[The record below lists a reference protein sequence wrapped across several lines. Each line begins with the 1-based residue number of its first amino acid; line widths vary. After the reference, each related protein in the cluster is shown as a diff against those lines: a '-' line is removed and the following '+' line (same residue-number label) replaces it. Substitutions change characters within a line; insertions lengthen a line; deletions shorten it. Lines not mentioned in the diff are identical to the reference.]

1 MKDIIRFIKDWMLVI
16 SMATGASAYLI
27 YYNMPCLSGAGH
39 ILHHTITI
47 LQPVLL
53 FVMLFLTFC
62 RIDPKD
68 MRPRKWHIWLLL
80 FQSGT
85 FIALAILLGIL
96 PKFHG
101 GVLIESAML
110 CLICP
115 TATAAAVVTGKLGG
129 DMSGLTTYTI
139 MINLVTAILVPTFV
153 PVVHP
158 VEGIT
163 FFTAF
168 SMIMAKVFPLLIY
181 PCLLAW
187 IVRYAMPRL
196 HRKIIMHENLAF
208 YIWAFS
214 LMLAILMTTRS
225 IVHSAIPA
233 IYQAGIAAVSLI
245 CCALQF
251 WTGKKIGSRYGARVT
266 AGQSLGQKNTVFAIW
281 MGYTFM
287 TPVTSVAGGFYSI
300 WHNVYNSWQLYRK
313 GHGRRQD

>member
-1 MKDIIRFIKDWMLVI
+1 MLLI
-16 SMATGASAYLI
+16 AMFTGAAAYLI
-27 YYNMPCLSGAGH
+27 YYSIPGLSSAGPF
-39 ILHHTITI
+39 LHHAVAI
-47 LQPVLL
+47 LQPLLL
-53 FVMLFLTFC
+53 FMMLFLTFC
-62 RIDPKD
+62 RIDPRD

-80 FQSGT
+80 FQSGM
-85 FIALAILLGIL
+85 FVSLAVLLGLL

-139 MINLVTAILVPTFV
+139 LINLVTAILVPLFV
-153 PVVHP
+153 PIVHP

-168 SMIMAKVFPLLIY
+168 SMIMAKVFPLLIC

-187 IVRYAMPRL
+187 IVRFAMPRF
-196 HRKIIMHENLAF
+196 HRKIIRHENLPF
-208 YIWAFS
+208 NIWAVS

-225 IVHSAIPA
+225 IVHSTVPF
-233 IYQAGIAAVSLI
+233 IYQAGIAAVSLA

-251 WTGKKIGSRYGARVT
+251 WAGKKIGSRYGAKIT

-313 GHGRRQD
+313 GHGK